1 MKKINMLLAVIVISL
16 CLVGNVAGEAQIY
29 NLRINA
35 AKEAAKKKILEENSA
50 VMSASEKECAD
61 ECRSIMKGYYEELSR
76 EDRKSFSLSKFW
88 PLAGAQ
94 RLDATQAKEK
104 ECWARCNEK
113 KRANEKALAE
123 KIAASKNEA
132 EKKVLA
138 EIVLEEKA
146 VAERERAAAELE
158 KIAAASPERVAAA
171 KDRSLRKNYAA
182 YLEESF
188 LKEGMSVEVSTYGE
202 EDTFLGF
209 RYILMTKSIAYS
221 WTKKYREKAKSLG
234 FQGMSFVAYISNHP
248 TTQSYS
254 YSIERKLLW
263 RYWGGSEEG
272 LYIE

>member
-1 MKKINMLLAVIVISL
+1 MFLALIVSL
-16 CLVGNVAGEAQIY
+16 CLVGNVAVGAQNY
-29 NLRINA
+29 NLRINT
-35 AKEAAKKKILEENSA
+35 AKEAAKKKIREENSA
-50 VMSASEKECAD
+50 VVLASERECAD
-61 ECRSIMKGYYEELSR
+61 ECSSIMKTYYEDLLR
-76 EDRKSFSLSKFW
+76 EDRKIFSLSKFW

-94 RLDATQAKEK
+94 KLDATQAKEK
-104 ECWARCNEK
+104 ECWARCDEQKETNEK
-113 KRANEKALAE
+113 TLAE
-123 KIAASKNEA
+123 KIAASMKEA

-146 VAERERAAAELE
+146 AAERERAAAERE

-171 KDRSLRKNYAA
+171 KDRSLRKTYAA
-182 YLEESF
+182 YLEEGF

-209 RYILMTKSIAYS
+209 RYILMTKSIAYF

-248 TTQSYS
+248 TTESYS